1 MAEEYPEC
9 AECKKK
15 EKYFAEAYFYEKTL
29 RKELQAE
36 NKHLSKALGRAV
48 QGYRN
53 LIELKILPHVGWDE
67 DTEKYIS
74 EIEQILEGGGSD
86 GTNP

>member
-1 MAEEYPEC
+1 
-9 AECKKK
+9 
-15 EKYFAEAYFYEKTL
+15 
-29 RKELQAE
+29 
-36 NKHLSKALGRAV
+36 V

-74 EIEQILEGGGSD
+74 EIEQILEGGGNDAATKYIEKTSKMVKQ
-86 GTNP
+86 